1 MSRRPDIQTAWQE
14 VSDRLRAFVAKR
26 VADQAEVDDIL
37 QEVFLRTHQKVESL
51 RDPRRLV
58 PWLFQITRHAVAD
71 HYRAPARG
79 REVPGGLAADLEAAH
94 HLGVGPSAGDGPDSG
109 RLREELA
116 GCLRP
121 LIARLSDE
129 YREAI
134 TLVELEGLAQN
145 AAARRLGLSASGMKS
160 RVQRGR
166 RQLKRLLDEC
176 CLIQL
181 DRRRAVTAY
190 APRRSACDPCAPS
203 RPQPLLNPLPPLG
216 ERGR

>member
-1 MSRRPDIQTAWQE
+1 LRDVVSQPPDIQVTWQE
-14 VSDRLRAFVAKR
+14 VHDRLRAFVARR
-26 VADQAEVDDIL
+26 VGDQAEVDDVL
-37 QEVFLRTHQKVESL
+37 QEVFLQTHRKLESL

-71 HYRAPARG
+71 YYRAPSRR
-79 REVPGGLAADLEAAH
+79 REVPAGLAADLETAH
-94 HLGVGPSAGDGPDSG
+94 PLQAGDSAADLPDTG

-121 LIARLSDE
+121 MLERLSSE
-129 YREAI
+129 YREAV
-134 TLVELEGLAQN
+134 TLVELEGLTQT
-145 AAARRLGLSASGMKS
+145 AAVSGMKS

-181 DRRRAVTAY
+181 DRRRTVTGY
-190 APRRSACDPCAPS
+190 ALRDPQCGPC
-203 RPQPLLNPLPPLG
+203 G
-216 ERGR
+216 K